1 MALQEKSLFAT
12 NFLAMKPFSSLKG
25 TISDEIGSSSL
36 NEYSKQC
43 IHQRQMHIAMIL
55 YFLARVLARH
65 KHVLATK
72 IIDSS
77 LYVLAGKIVPCL
89 ENSFS
94 NDILCFS
101 DENLVAKTFLRRN
114 KLFRR

>member
-1 MALQEKSLFAT
+1 M
-12 NFLAMKPFSSLKG
+12 NFNYSSLYVFL
-25 TISDEIGSSSL
+25 EL
-36 NEYSKQC
+36 
-43 IHQRQMHIAMIL
+43 IAMIL

-72 IIDSS
+72 IIDSL
-77 LYVLAGKIVPCL
+77 LYVLAGKIVPCP

-94 NDILCFS
+94 NDILCFC

-114 KLFRR
+114 KLFRC